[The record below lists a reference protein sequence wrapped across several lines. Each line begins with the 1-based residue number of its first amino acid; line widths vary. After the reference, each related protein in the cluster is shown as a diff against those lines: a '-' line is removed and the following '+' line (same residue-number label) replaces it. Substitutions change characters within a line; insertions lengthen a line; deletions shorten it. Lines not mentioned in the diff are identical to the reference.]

1 MKRYSLSI
9 CELYSESEKN
19 DFRFEYDTLEEV
31 NAKIDDVIKNSISEG
46 LYRDKNDYLD
56 NNGVIIYDNKYEVS
70 VFRNY

>member
-9 CELYSESEKN
+9 CELYSQSEKN

>member
-31 NAKIDDVIKNSISEG
+31 NAKIDDVIKNSVSEG
-46 LYRDKNDYLD
+46 LY
-56 NNGVIIYDNKYEVS
+56 GVIIYDNKYEVS